1 MITLIP
7 LAGSFTISQ
16 VSDYGKIPPEIFES
30 EFFSIT
36 KTGEEISVIT
46 NCTTKLPGIKSSEG
60 WKAFRVKGILDFSLV
75 GIINEIT
82 GPLKDHKITVIV
94 ISTFNTDYIFVPE
107 ESFRKAIDVFRLSG
121 SINVK
126 EENTI

>member
-7 LAGSFTISQ
+7 LDGNFTISQ
-16 VSDYGKIPPEIFES
+16 VSDYGKIHAEIFKS

-46 NCTTKLPGIKSSEG
+46 NCTTKFPDIKSSDG
-60 WKAFRVKGILDFSLV
+60 WKAFRVEGILDFSLV

-82 GPLKDHKITVIV
+82 RPLKENKITVNV
-94 ISTFNTDYIFVPE
+94 ISTYNTDYIFVKE
-107 ESFRKAIDVFRLSG
+107 ESFRKAIDVLRLSG
-121 SINVK
+121 SVNVK
-126 EENTI
+126 EENAI